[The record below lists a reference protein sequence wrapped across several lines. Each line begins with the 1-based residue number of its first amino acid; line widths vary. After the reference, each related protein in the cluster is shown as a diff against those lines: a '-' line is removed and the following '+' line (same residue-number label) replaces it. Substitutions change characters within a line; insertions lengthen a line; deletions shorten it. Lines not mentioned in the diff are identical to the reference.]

1 MIIIIVYFLIYFF
14 PICTVKV
21 IKVLCYFQAAQTL
34 LKDAS
39 VGAFVIRDS
48 GDRKFIFSLSVQ
60 TERGPTSVRLHF
72 EDGYF
77 RYDSFPC
84 FNK

>member
-1 MIIIIVYFLIYFF
+1 MRFLS
-14 PICTVKV
+14 
-21 IKVLCYFQAAQTL
+21 LQGARTL

-48 GDRKFIFSLSVQ
+48 GDRNFIFSLSVQ

-72 EDGYF
+72 EEGFF
-77 RYDSFPC
+77 R
-84 FNK
+84 